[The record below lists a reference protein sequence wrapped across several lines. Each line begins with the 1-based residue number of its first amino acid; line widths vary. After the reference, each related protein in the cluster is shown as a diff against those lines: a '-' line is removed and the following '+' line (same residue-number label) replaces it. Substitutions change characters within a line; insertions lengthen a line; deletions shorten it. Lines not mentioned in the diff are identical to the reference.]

1 MSNLLVRVSQ
11 IASRFSTPLS
21 IVSLAITVLY
31 ILYRIVLEKSDL
43 ELLREGEVFFIVDK
57 IITYLFVLALV
68 GLVLGIGAYVVTR
81 IGRFKGQKR
90 ARKAKKAVSND
101 PYEYLKWE
109 SVWDIKDPEGKRVEY
124 TRNMTI
130 RFLQPNVN
138 VITDRVWGN
147 GKQMHDYR
155 CSIGTPSDVFD
166 YGDSKRVVISL
177 RENKKKGSVTNFT
190 ISRTI
195 LDGFTR
201 EEEWIEE
208 APGHPVRRY
217 SLRVIFPKER
227 PCRRAVITRRQA
239 NVTEELSREEAFRLT
254 RDGRLEVMVSFKS
267 LERETILLRWW
278 W

>member
-1 MSNLLVRVSQ
+1 MSNLIVRVSQ
-11 IASRFSTPLS
+11 LASRFSTPLS

-31 ILYRIVLEKSDL
+31 VLYRVVLDKSDL
-43 ELLREGEVFFIVDK
+43 DLLREGEVFIIVDK
-57 IITYLFVLALV
+57 VITYLFVLALV
-68 GLVLGIGAYVVTR
+68 GLVLGVGAYVVTR
-81 IGRFKGQKR
+81 IGRRRGRKKTL
-90 ARKAKKAVSND
+90 KAKEALSND
-101 PYEYLKWE
+101 PHDYLKWE
-109 SVWDIKDPEGKRVEY
+109 SVWDIKDPAGKRVEY

-130 RFLQPNVN
+130 RFLQPNVS

-147 GKQMHDYR
+147 GETMHGYH
-155 CSIGTPSDVFD
+155 CSLGVPSDVFD

-177 RENKKKGSVTNFT
+177 RENRKKGSVANFT

-201 EEEWIEE
+201 DEEWIEE
-208 APGHPVRRY
+208 GPGYPIKRY
-217 SLRVIFPKER
+217 SLRVIFPKGR

-239 NVTEELSREEAFRLT
+239 NVTEELSKEAFRLT
-254 RDGRLEVMVSFKS
+254 REGRLEVVVSFKS